1 MNNRDAEYTEFL
13 IKNIIIPKY
22 IIEGIMRDISLNY
35 DLGVQ
40 SAEKAVNT
48 NIIGLPTNTL
58 DELKRFSLELIKD
71 MTNDLAE
78 DIRKTVKLHNFE
90 GSSQQDLNNKL
101 TKTLDKYIQRAK
113 TIAVTETTRA
123 YNIGAL
129 TAAIA
134 SGVVIKKYWLS
145 IIDDRTTSYCL
156 YMSSKYN
163 QKNAIP
169 IEEPFIDEL
178 GTKIMG
184 PPGHYNCRSVVA
196 FVM

>member
-22 IIEGIMRDISLNY
+22 VIEGIMRDISFNY

-40 SAEKAVNT
+40 SVEKIADT
-48 NIIGLPTNTL
+48 NIIGLPTNTI
-58 DELKRFSLELIKD
+58 DELKRFSLECIRD

-78 DIRKTVKLHNFE
+78 DIRKTVKLHNFS
-90 GSSQQDLNNKL
+90 GSSTEDLNKEL
-101 TKTLDKYIQRAK
+101 TKVLDKSIQRSR

-123 YNIGAL
+123 YNIGAM

-134 SGVVIKKYWLS
+134 SGLVVKKYWLS
-145 IIDDRTTSYCL
+145 IIDDRTTGYCL
-156 YMSSKYN
+156 YMSSKYGPN
-163 QKNAIP
+163 NAIP
-169 IEEPFIDEL
+169 ITEPFIDSA
-178 GTKIMG
+178 GQKIQS

-196 FVM
+196 FTM

>member
-22 IIEGIMRDISLNY
+22 IVEGIMRDISYNY

-40 SAEKAVNT
+40 AAERAVDT

-90 GSSQQDLNNKL
+90 GSSQQDLNNEL

-134 SGVVIKKYWLS
+134 SGVILKKYWLS
-145 IIDDRTTSYCL
+145 IIDDRTTTYCM

-163 QKNAIP
+163 AENAIP
-169 IEEPFIDEL
+169 IDEPFIDET
-178 GTKIMG
+178 GAKIMG
-184 PPGHYNCRSVVA
+184 PPGHYNCRSVIA
-196 FVM
+196 FTT